1 MYYKLLG
8 HHLFNKVFEFD
19 FLKSVIDIKKIVPK
33 SIFKKTYS
41 QDLYIRSRIFCGSW
55 SPLVLDVAHFLYV

>member
-19 FLKSVIDIKKIVPK
+19 FLKSVIDIKKNSTKEYIQK
-33 SIFKKTYS
+33 NILTRFIHKK
-41 QDLYIRSRIFCGSW
+41 
-55 SPLVLDVAHFLYV
+55 